1 MGAIVSIVA
10 TAATISAIVHD
21 VRRGNVKHLAVD
33 ILSTTAF
40 GKVFGW
46 LAATPIGW
54 IAAQFGKGSTIHAA
68 AQLLAKVVGNVS
80 GWSKLSRGLL
90 GLTKALRDPLHI
102 TGAAKDI
109 LIGTSGWRSVWKVA
123 GLAFGVLRWGARTTG
138 LIKA

>member
-1 MGAIVSIVA
+1 MGAVVSIVA
-10 TAATISAIVHD
+10 TAATILAIVHD
-21 VRRGNVKHLAVD
+21 VRRGDIKGLVVD

-40 GKVFGW
+40 GKLFGW

-68 AQLLAKVVGNVS
+68 AQLLAKAIGNVS

-90 GLTKALRDPLHI
+90 GLVKALRDPVHI

-109 LIGTSGWRSVWKVA
+109 LIGTSGRRSVWKVG
-123 GLAFGVLRWGARTTG
+123 GLAVRVLKWGAHTTG